1 LKTADAATIWQ
12 NSKVA
17 RQEIYRVLDE
27 LYRIGL
33 VEKIVATPMKF
44 RALSLDD
51 GLSILLKQRY
61 DKYIEIKKSA
71 EKISKKL
78 TSAESTTE
86 PFDEGKFIITEKV
99 DALNLRIDKMFTDIH
114 KTIDLH
120 NPWSF
125 IRRTYWRY
133 SDFCVEMAKKG
144 MKLRFLIDKPKDE
157 RELQTFFKSD
167 LAQISNFNDTYAV
180 RICSKP
186 IQYGF
191 GIYDG
196 KYLLCQTKPVLSSM
210 NNPTLFS
217 DNTAIIALLQ
227 ELFDLKWND
236 SAEVTLSK

>member
-1 LKTADAATIWQ
+1 LKTADVATIWQ

-17 RQEIYRVLDE
+17 RQEIYRVLEE
-27 LYRIGL
+27 LHRIGL
-33 VEKIVATPMKF
+33 VEKVIATPTKF
-44 RALSLDD
+44 RALSLAD

-78 TSAESTTE
+78 TKVESRTK
-86 PFDEGKFIITEKV
+86 PFEEGKFIITEKL

-120 NPWSF
+120 SPWAH
-125 IRRTYWRY
+125 IRSTYWMY

-144 MKLRFLIDKPKDE
+144 MKLRFLIDKPKDK

-167 LAQISNFNDTYAV
+167 LAQISNFNDAYAV

-186 IQYGF
+186 IQYAF

-196 KYLLCQTKPVLSSM
+196 KNLLFGTKPVLSSM
-210 NNPTLFS
+210 TTPTIFS
-217 DNTAIIALLQ
+217 DNRAIIALLQ

-236 SAEVTLSK
+236 SAEVNLF